1 MTCTL
6 LVLLFMAAMRRAV
19 VENCAANCVMWDG
32 KNRKIRREMM
42 EIYGTYMEICG
53 KYLGNTWEMMDI
65 YIWDN
70 HGSGSATTG
79 IWASQT
85 GMAWRGYNVDG
96 LVDEGWEWCCG
107 IFDYFWGGNLGK
119 MWSAM
124 PCFEWTGSYTSC
136 YLPCV
141 RWFWKH
147 LTAHSTAPP
156 GSNNRSCCLDISVCA
171 SKTLRNSW
179 STCEVPWT
187 THLEPLVTLIWD
199 GSTPMWSENQRELK
213 FSASAR
219 WGPTASF
226 FDLSPTQP

>member
-1 MTCTL
+1 MGNIW
-6 LVLLFMAAMRRAV
+6 
-19 VENCAANCVMWDG
+19 EIHG
-32 KNRKIRREMM
+32 KWW
-42 EIYGTYMEICG
+42 
-53 KYLGNTWEMMDI
+53 KYI

-147 LTAHSTAPP
+147 LTAHSTAHP

-171 SKTLRNSW
+171 SKTLEFLINMW
-179 STCEVPWT
+179 GTMNYPPWT
-187 THLEPLVTLIWD
+187 FSDPYLGWFNPHVIWKPTRAEIQRQCKMGPHSVFFWFVTDPTID
-199 GSTPMWSENQRELK
+199 IS
-213 FSASAR
+213 
-219 WGPTASF
+219 TASIPVIQAN
-226 FDLSPTQP
+226 LSSNLAKLISSFVGVWWVELNPYLHY